1 MCRKS
6 DREVSGEALGGLP
19 VPPLSQPAELEG
31 AVLTQTAGAD
41 SQPASGQARAPV
53 GLCPEGQEDPFFA
66 QGSGAGAASDLSRVG
81 ALF

>member
-6 DREVSGEALGGLP
+6 DREVSGEALGGAP
-19 VPPLSQPAELEG
+19 CTITQPAELEG

-66 QGSGAGAASDLSRVG
+66 QRSGAGAASDLSRVG